1 MHRSF
6 LFIPGNNPAML
17 QNADV
22 FGADAVIFDLED
34 AVIFS
39 EKDAARQLIKSF
51 FETLKNPGFSVY
63 VRINA
68 VTSSLGAEDLN
79 AVLSEHVDG
88 IVLPKATVIDIKT
101 VTKLLETFEMARNK
115 RKRTSIIPI
124 IETAKAVLEM
134 EAIAQMPRVTGLLL
148 GAEDLTGDMEI
159 ERTETGE
166 EIEYPRSKL
175 AYACKAFGI
184 EAIDTPFTDVYNDV
198 GLEKDSLHALALGTN
213 AKAVIH
219 PNQIECVNRIFSPS
233 RKAIEQAMRI
243 IAADLDAQTKHR
255 GVFSL
260 DGKMIDKPVVD
271 RAKKLIQKAEQFGLI
286 GDSYDK

>member
-1 MHRSF
+1 
-6 LFIPGNNPAML
+6 ML

-34 AVIFS
+34 AVSIS
-39 EKDAARQLIKSF
+39 EKDSARQLIKSF
-51 FETLKNPGFSVY
+51 FETLKNPGFDVF

-88 IVLPKATVIDIKT
+88 IVLPKATINDIKM
-101 VTKLLETFEMARNK
+101 VTKLLETFESARNK

-134 EAIAQMPRVTGLLL
+134 EAIAQMPRISGLLL

-166 EIEYPRSKL
+166 EIEYPRAKL

-184 EAIDTPFTDVYNDV
+184 EAIDTPFTDVANDE
-198 GLEKDSLHALALGTN
+198 GLEQDASHALALGMN

-219 PNQIECVNRIFSPS
+219 PNQIECVNRVFSPS
-233 RKAIEQAMRI
+233 QKAIDQALRI
-243 IAADLDAQTKHR
+243 IAADKDAQMKHR

-260 DGKMIDKPVVD
+260 DGKMIDKPVVE
-271 RAKKLIQKAEQFGLI
+271 RAMKLIQKARHFGLI
-286 GDSYDK
+286 GDSYDQ

>member
-34 AVIFS
+34 AVSFS

-51 FETLKNPGFSVY
+51 FDTLKQPGFSVY

-88 IVLPKATVIDIKT
+88 IVLPKATVVDIKT

-124 IETAKAVLEM
+124 IETAKAVLEI
-134 EAIAQMPRVTGLLL
+134 EAIAQMPRVSGLLL

-166 EIEYPRSKL
+166 EIEYPRAKL

-184 EAIDTPFTDVYNDV
+184 EAIDTPFTDVYDED
-198 GLEKDSLHALALGTN
+198 GLEKDSLHALALGMN

-219 PNQIECVNRIFSPS
+219 PNQIECINRIFSPS